1 MSKRA
6 LYVTYDG
13 LAEPLG
19 KSQVLPYVFG
29 LADRGHRFELL
40 SFEKPG
46 IKLTFREKIHENVR
60 WTSLRYHKRPTV
72 PATLLDML
80 SGLGAASAGALG
92 GRFDVIHTRSYVPAA
107 LVLPLVEVGRIP
119 LLFDMRGFW
128 ADEKVDAGTWPRDGR
143 LYHGAKAVERAL
155 VTRADAITVL
165 THAMQRHFREEY
177 PHRKSIKAPIHVIP
191 TCTDLSR
198 FTPDVP
204 PDPDLARTL
213 GDSSPLL
220 YLGSIGTWY
229 MSTEMA
235 RFYLAWRRHVPN
247 PRLLVVSQQEPT
259 EMAAVLAEAGV
270 PASELV
276 HRAADRTQVA
286 SFTRCARAALCFVRP
301 SFSKRGSAPTKLG
314 ELLGCGVPVAAN
326 VVGDMA
332 TVLGESRAGVVVDDM
347 SDEGLDRTAR
357 ALAGLAS
364 ESDIAQLARGDA
376 ERWFRLD
383 QAIEAYDAIYRALP
397 ARHRGGRGQ
406 RDGAWPPG

>member
-19 KSQVLPYVFG
+19 KSQVLPYVIG

-46 IKLTFREKIHENVR
+46 VKLTVREKIHENVR

-80 SGLGAASAGALG
+80 SGLGAASLGALG
-92 GRFDVIHTRSYVPAA
+92 GFDLIHTRSYVSAA
-107 LVLPLVEVGRIP
+107 LVLPLVEAARVP

-155 VTRADAITVL
+155 VSRADAITVL
-165 THAMQRHFREEY
+165 THSMQRYFRDEY
-177 PHRKSIKAPIHVIP
+177 PYRESVTAPIHVIP
-191 TCTDLSR
+191 TCTDLTR
-198 FTPDVP
+198 FTPDVT
-204 PDPDLARTL
+204 PDAGLAADLGGA
-213 GDSSPLL
+213 DALL

-235 RFYLAWRRHVPN
+235 RFYLAWRRHVPH

-259 EMAAVLAEAGV
+259 EMAAVLAAAGV
-270 PASELV
+270 PASELI
-276 HRAADRTQVA
+276 HRPADRHQVA

-357 ALAGLAS
+357 ALAGLAA
-364 ESDIAQLARGDA
+364 EPDIALLARGDA

-383 QAIEAYDAIYRALP
+383 QAIDAYDAIYRALP
-397 ARHRGGRGQ
+397 ARHRQGRSR
-406 RDGAWPPG
+406 RDGAWPPV